1 VKDTADIV
9 SNLHLA
15 LSSHHV
21 SQRSAP
27 RFLSGV
33 LCSLMGPSGQEL
45 AVGEPVITA
54 AFPIPCVPVGSP
66 SSVSLYSPQ
75 LIFFFLSRSVF
86 AIIFCRFRAKGGP
99 VAILVLCLISLAKRE
114 REGGSLHPLQRL
126 VDLGR
131 VWCGL
136 QFIYLKL
143 LLGK

>member
-1 VKDTADIV
+1 VGAVVVVKDTADIV

-75 LIFFFLSRSVF
+75 LIFFFFQGVF
-86 AIIFCRFRAKGGP
+86 LLLYF
-99 VAILVLCLISLAKRE
+99 
-114 REGGSLHPLQRL
+114 
-126 VDLGR
+126 VDLGQR
-131 VWCGL
+131 VGL
-136 QFIYLKL
+136 WQFLFFV
-143 LLGK
+143 